1 MTRNY
6 RRERGSE
13 TQNTAAAWFRGNGW
27 PACQATGAG
36 RQGRD
41 LTGLPGLDIEV
52 KGRRDLNL
60 IGWLRQA
67 VTRAGTSLPAVL
79 HRPDG
84 YGPAKIADW
93 PVTVRLADFTRL
105 LRAAGYGATKG
116 APSPSAQ
123 LHPAE
128 NMALTV
134 ARARLERGDSPEPNT
149 TGMLIMALDRLT
161 GEKDWTAE

>member
-13 TQNTAAAWFRGNGW
+13 TQHTAADWFRSHGW
-27 PACQATGAG
+27 PACEATGAG

-60 IGWLRQA
+60 TGWLRQA
-67 VTRAGTSLPAVL
+67 VTRAGSNLPAVL

-93 PVTVRLADFTRL
+93 PVTVRLADFTTL
-105 LRAAGYGATKG
+105 LTAAGYNGRRPGPPDGPSGPCGHCDGTGYCARIGCTECLAWRAATETSECG
-116 APSPSAQ
+116 
-123 LHPAE
+123 
-128 NMALTV
+128 V
-134 ARARLERGDSPEPNT
+134 CG
-149 TGMLIMALDRLT
+149 G
-161 GEKDWTAE
+161 TAITRRKK